1 MAGVLLSFEGG
12 EGCGKT
18 TQIELLADVLR
29 ERGHDVVIT
38 REPGGTP
45 LGLALRQILLNPQ
58 LKQQAVEQ
66 QAAAP
71 LATKAELLL
80 MLADR
85 AQHIQAVIAPSLQAG
100 QIVLCDRFADST
112 TAYQGHG
119 RGLDLAEIAR
129 LNAFVCGAFMP
140 QLTFVLDLPVAVGLR
155 RAQERR
161 GTAAVDH
168 FEAESVAFHERVRG
182 GFLQI
187 ARAEPE
193 RVSILDANQNI
204 DVVQRAILERVQKR
218 LPTLAPLLPHPAQP
232 EE

>member
-18 TQIELLADVLR
+18 TQIELLADLLR
-29 ERGHDVVIT
+29 ERGHDVVVT

-45 LGLALRQILLNPQ
+45 LGKALRQILLNPQ
-58 LKQQAVEQ
+58 LKQQVEQ
-66 QAAAP
+66 PAAAP
-71 LATKAELLL
+71 LAAQAELLL
-80 MLADR
+80 ILADR
-85 AQHIQAVIAPSLQAG
+85 AQHIQAVIAPSLLAD

-119 RGLDLAEIAR
+119 RGFDLAEIAR
-129 LNAFVCGAFMP
+129 LNAFVCGACVP
-140 QLTFVLDLPVAVGLR
+140 QLTFVFDLPVAVGLR
-155 RAQERR
+155 RAKERR

-168 FEAESVAFHERVRG
+168 FEAESVTFHERVRS

-193 RVSILDANQNI
+193 RVCILDANQSI
-204 DVVQRAILERVQKR
+204 DVVQRAIVEKVRKR
-218 LPTLAPLLPHPAQP
+218 LPTLAALY
-232 EE
+232 

>member
-58 LKQQAVEQ
+58 LKQQA
-66 QAAAP
+66 AAQ
-71 LATKAELLL
+71 LASKAELML

-112 TAYQGHG
+112 TAYQGYG
-119 RGLDLAEIAR
+119 RGFDLAEIAR
-129 LNAFVCGAFMP
+129 LNAFVCGAWMP
-140 QLTFVLDLPVAVGLR
+140 QLTFVFDLPVAVGLR

-161 GTAAVDH
+161 GAAAVDH
-168 FEAESVAFHERVRG
+168 FEAESVAFHERVRS
-182 GFLQI
+182 GFLLI

-193 RVSILDANQNI
+193 RVCILDANQSI
-204 DVVQRAILERVQKR
+204 DVVQRAILEKVQKW
-218 LPTLAPLLPHPAQP
+218 LPALATLLPHPAQP

>member
-18 TQIELLADVLR
+18 TQIELLADVLQ
-29 ERGHDVVIT
+29 ERGRDVVVT

-45 LGLALRQILLNPQ
+45 LGLALRQILLN
-58 LKQQAVEQ
+58 LELEQQVEQ
-66 QAAAP
+66 QADAP
-71 LATKAELLL
+71 LAAKAELLL

-119 RGLDLAEIAR
+119 RGFDLAEIAR
-129 LNAFVCGAFMP
+129 LNAFVCGACMP

-168 FEAESVAFHERVRG
+168 FEAESVAFHERVRS

-187 ARAEPE
+187 ARADPE
-193 RVSILDANQNI
+193 RVCILDANQSI
-204 DVVQRAILERVQKR
+204 DVVQRAILEKVQKQ
-218 LPTLAPLLPHPAQP
+218 LPILALTALKDKP
-232 EE
+232 

>member
-18 TQIELLADVLR
+18 TQIELLAGVLR
-29 ERGHDVVIT
+29 ERGHEVVIT

-45 LGLALRQILLNPQ
+45 LGLALRQILLNPE
-58 LKQQAVEQ
+58 LKQELKQ

-71 LATKAELLL
+71 LAAKAELLL

-85 AQHIQAVIAPSLQAG
+85 AQHIQTVIAPSLQAG

-119 RGLDLAEIAR
+119 RGFDLAEIAR
-129 LNAFVCGAFMP
+129 LNAFVCGACMP
-140 QLTFVLDLPVAVGLR
+140 QLTFVLDLPVTVGLR

-168 FEAESVAFHERVRG
+168 FEAESVAFHKRVRS

-193 RVSILDANQNI
+193 RVCILDANQSI
-204 DVVQRAILERVQKR
+204 DVVQRAILEKVQKR
-218 LPTLAPLLPHPAQP
+218 LPTLAPLLLHPAQP

>member
-18 TQIELLADVLR
+18 TQLELLADVLR
-29 ERGHDVVIT
+29 ERGRDVVVT

-45 LGLALRQILLNPQ
+45 LGLALRQMLLNRE
-58 LKQQAVEQ
+58 LEQ
-66 QAAAP
+66 QADASLAA
-71 LATKAELLL
+71 KAELLL

-85 AQHIQAVIAPSLQAG
+85 AQHIQDVIAPSFQAG

-119 RGLDLAEIAR
+119 RGFDLTEIAR
-129 LNAFVCGAFMP
+129 LNAFVCGAYMP

-168 FEAESVAFHERVRG
+168 FEAESVAFHERVRR

-187 ARAEPE
+187 ARADPE
-193 RVSILDANQNI
+193 RVCILDANQSI
-204 DVVQRAILERVQKR
+204 DVVQRAILEKVQKR
-218 LPTLAPLLPHPAQP
+218 LPILAPCANGTKG
-232 EE
+232 

>member
-18 TQIELLADVLR
+18 TQIELLADVLH
-29 ERGHDVVIT
+29 ERGREVVVT

-45 LGLALRQILLNPQ
+45 LGLALRQILLN
-58 LKQQAVEQ
+58 LELEQ
-66 QAAAP
+66 QADAP
-71 LATKAELLL
+71 LAAKAELLL

-85 AQHIQAVIAPSLQAG
+85 AQHIQGVIAPSLQAG

-119 RGLDLAEIAR
+119 RGFDLTEIAR
-129 LNAFVCGAFMP
+129 LNAFVCGACMP

-155 RAQERR
+155 RARERR

-168 FEAESVAFHERVRG
+168 FEAESVAFHERVRS

-187 ARAEPE
+187 ARADPE
-193 RVSILDANQNI
+193 RVCILDANQSI
-204 DVVQRAILERVQKR
+204 DVVQRAIFEKVQKR
-218 LPTLAPLLPHPAQP
+218 LPILALTALTDKP
-232 EE
+232 

>member
-18 TQIELLADVLR
+18 TQIELLAGVLR
-29 ERGHDVVIT
+29 ERGHEVVIT

-45 LGLALRQILLNPQ
+45 LGLALRRILLHPE
-58 LKQQAVEQ
+58 LKQELEQ

-119 RGLDLAEIAR
+119 RGFDLAEIAR
-129 LNAFVCGAFMP
+129 LNAFVCGACMP
-140 QLTFVLDLPVAVGLR
+140 QLTFVLDLPVTVGLR

-161 GTAAVDH
+161 GTAAVDR
-168 FEAESVAFHERVRG
+168 FEAESVAFHERVRS

-193 RVSILDANQNI
+193 RVCILDANQSI
-204 DVVQRAILERVQKR
+204 DVVQRAILEKVQKR
-218 LPTLAPLLPHPAQP
+218 MPTLASLH
-232 EE
+232 

>member
-18 TQIELLADVLR
+18 TQIELLADVLH
-29 ERGHDVVIT
+29 ERGREVVVT

-45 LGLALRQILLNPQ
+45 LGLALRQILLN
-58 LKQQAVEQ
+58 LELEQ
-66 QAAAP
+66 QADAP
-71 LATKAELLL
+71 LAAKAELLL

-85 AQHIQAVIAPSLQAG
+85 AQHIQGVIAPSLQAG

-112 TAYQGHG
+112 TAYQGYG
-119 RGLDLAEIAR
+119 RGFDLTEIAR
-129 LNAFVCGAFMP
+129 QNAFVCGACMP

-168 FEAESVAFHERVRG
+168 FEAESVAFHERVRS

-187 ARAEPE
+187 ARADPE
-193 RVSILDANQNI
+193 RVCILDANQSI
-204 DVVQRAILERVQKR
+204 DVVQRAIFEKVQKR
-218 LPTLAPLLPHPAQP
+218 LPILALTALTDKP
-232 EE
+232 

>member
-18 TQIELLADVLR
+18 TQIELLAGVLR
-29 ERGHDVVIT
+29 ERGHEVVIT

-45 LGLALRQILLNPQ
+45 LGLALRRILLHPE
-58 LKQQAVEQ
+58 LKQELEQ

-119 RGLDLAEIAR
+119 RGFDLAEIAR
-129 LNAFVCGAFMP
+129 LNAFVCGACMP
-140 QLTFVLDLPVAVGLR
+140 QLTFVLDLPVTVGLR

-161 GTAAVDH
+161 GTAAVDR
-168 FEAESVAFHERVRG
+168 FEAESVAFHERLRS

-193 RVSILDANQNI
+193 RVCILDANQSI
-204 DVVQRAILERVQKR
+204 DVVQRAILEKVQKR
-218 LPTLAPLLPHPAQP
+218 LPTLASLH
-232 EE
+232 

>member
-18 TQIELLADVLR
+18 TQIELLAGVLR
-29 ERGHDVVIT
+29 ERGHEVVIT

-45 LGLALRQILLNPQ
+45 LGLALRRILLHPE
-58 LKQQAVEQ
+58 LKQELEQ

-119 RGLDLAEIAR
+119 RGFDLAEIAR
-129 LNAFVCGAFMP
+129 LNAFVCGACMP
-140 QLTFVLDLPVAVGLR
+140 QLTFVLDLPVTVGLR

-161 GTAAVDH
+161 GTAAVDR
-168 FEAESVAFHERVRG
+168 FEAESVAFHERLRS

-193 RVSILDANQNI
+193 RVCILDANQSI
-204 DVVQRAILERVQKR
+204 DVVQRAILEKVQKR
-218 LPTLAPLLPHPAQP
+218 MPTLASLH
-232 EE
+232 

>member
-29 ERGHDVVIT
+29 ARGHEVVIT

-45 LGLALRQILLNPQ
+45 LGLALRQILLHPQ

-66 QAAAP
+66 QADVP
-71 LATKAELLL
+71 LAAKAELLL

-100 QIVLCDRFADST
+100 RIVLCDRFADST

-119 RGLDLAEIAR
+119 RGFDLAEIAR
-129 LNAFVCGAFMP
+129 LNAFVCGACMP

-168 FEAESVAFHERVRG
+168 FETESVAFHERVRS

-187 ARAEPE
+187 AHAEPE
-193 RVSILDANQNI
+193 RVCILDAHQSI
-204 DVVQRAILERVQKR
+204 DAVHRAILEKVRNTR
-218 LPTLAPLLPHPAQP
+218 ALRAPRAPKNRP
-232 EE
+232 

>member
-18 TQIELLADVLR
+18 TQIELLANVLQ
-29 ERGHDVVIT
+29 ERGRDVVVT

-45 LGLALRQILLNPQ
+45 LGLALRHILLNFE
-58 LKQQAVEQ
+58 LEQQVEQ
-66 QAAAP
+66 LADAP
-71 LATKAELLL
+71 LAAKAELLL

-119 RGLDLAEIAR
+119 RGFDLAEIAR
-129 LNAFVCGAFMP
+129 LNAFVCGACMP

-161 GTAAVDH
+161 GTAAVDN
-168 FEAESVAFHERVRG
+168 FEAESVAFHERVRS

-187 ARAEPE
+187 ARTDPK
-193 RVSILDANQNI
+193 RVCILDANQSI
-204 DVVQRAILERVQKR
+204 DVVQRAILEKVQKR
-218 LPTLAPLLPHPAQP
+218 LPILASLHSRH
-232 EE
+232 

>member
-1 MAGVLLSFEGG
+1 MAGAFISFEGG

-18 TQIELLADVLR
+18 TQIERLADVLR
-29 ERGHDVVIT
+29 EREVVVT

-58 LKQQAVEQ
+58 LKQQAD
-66 QAAAP
+66 AP
-71 LATKAELLL
+71 LAAQAELLL

-85 AQHIQAVIAPSLQAG
+85 AQHVQAVIAPSLQAG

-119 RGLDLAEIAR
+119 RGFDLAEIAR
-129 LNAFVCGAFMP
+129 LNAFVCGACMP

-161 GTAAVDH
+161 GTARVDH
-168 FEAESVAFHERVRG
+168 FEAESVAFHERVRS

-193 RVSILDANQNI
+193 RVCILDANQSI
-204 DVVQRAILERVQKR
+204 DVVQRAILEKVQKR

>member
-29 ERGHDVVIT
+29 ERGRDVVVT

-45 LGLALRQILLNPQ
+45 LGLALRQMLLNRE
-58 LKQQAVEQ
+58 LEQ
-66 QAAAP
+66 QADAP
-71 LATKAELLL
+71 LAAKAELLL

-119 RGLDLAEIAR
+119 RGFDLAEIAR
-129 LNAFVCGAFMP
+129 LNAFACGACMP

-168 FEAESVAFHERVRG
+168 FEVESVAFHERVRS

-187 ARAEPE
+187 ARADPE
-193 RVSILDANQNI
+193 RVCILDANQSI
-204 DVVQRAILERVQKR
+204 DVVQRAILEKVQKR
-218 LPTLAPLLPHPAQP
+218 LPILAPCANGTKG
-232 EE
+232 